1 MNPQDVVSP
10 ISLPPTELERF
21 KKRWVIYLERERIT
35 TDRQPTA
42 QEVRDWCFVA
52 GVPLA
57 DDESE
62 ALPAAP
68 EAPADEEW
76 PTLEELEGKK
86 SRRGSASPALT
97 PEQEALAKGPW
108 TPEDRQAFEQWCS
121 QQPVRRSPYDYSE
134 REQTNW
140 MRQRRGVPL
149 LPPDP
154 PREPMIWVKGSY
166 QGMKGMHDYQEERR
180 ANDGFKRPG
189 SFSTA

>member
-1 MNPQDVVSP
+1 M
-10 ISLPPTELERF
+10 ELERF
-21 KKRWVIYLERERIT
+21 QKRWVIYLEREGIT
-35 TDRQPTA
+35 RDRQPTA
-42 QEVRDWCFVA
+42 EEVREWCYVA
-52 GVPLA
+52 GVRLA

-68 EAPADEEW
+68 EAPAEEEW
-76 PTLEELEGKK
+76 PTLDELEEKE

-97 PEQEALAKGPW
+97 PEQEALAKAPW

-121 QQPVRRSPYDYSE
+121 QQVRRYPDMYTP
-134 REQTNW
+134 REQVNW

-166 QGMKGMHDYQEERR
+166 QGMKGIHDYQEERR